1 MNVTMGALLG
11 GRYRLDSRIAVGGM
25 GEVWRGHDEVLGRS
39 VALKIMHAQLSTD
52 PGFVDRFRAEARN
65 TARLHH
71 PGIAAVY
78 DYGETSVEGG
88 PPQAYLVMQLVD
100 GEPLSD
106 LLARVGKLPVDTT
119 LELIAQTAEAL
130 QAAHRAG
137 VIHRD
142 VKPANLMVQH
152 DPATNANTIVVT
164 DFGIARTVE
173 SSHIT
178 SSGQVFGTAAY
189 LPPEQAAG
197 KRATPASDQY
207 SLGVVAY
214 LCLSGRRPFTDEN
227 PTRVALAHLR
237 DKPPALPSE
246 IPPAARALVTRA
258 MAKEPGSRFA
268 SMEVLASAARAAMSG
283 VVTSSGKAPT
293 PRIPKPGRGTVVLAS
308 PTVANAAALGTTIQ
322 QRRGGRRAGAW
333 AIGIAAA
340 FAAVLLVGAG
350 YAITTHNG
358 APKEVSSQSKVTTGP
373 ANDRMDNAPQ
383 GSASPSAPA
392 SPSGSPAPVAHTPG
406 QTAGPVVQP
415 PAGHP
420 VPPPTGGHAGP
431 PPPKVITLNPDNYV
445 GRPCSDAESD
455 IRAKGLATQEVTDDS
470 PNGKPGTVN
479 SITPTQAQQG
489 QTVTVYCQKAA
500 PPSSPSPSS
509 SSTP

>member
-1 MNVTMGALLG
+1 MGALLG

-39 VALKIMHAQLSTD
+39 VALKIMHAQLSSD

-78 DYGETSVEGG
+78 DYGETQLEGG

-119 LELIAQTAEAL
+119 LELVAQTAEAL
-130 QAAHRAG
+130 HAAHRAG
-137 VIHRD
+137 VVHRD

-152 DPATNANTIVVT
+152 DPATGANTVVVT

-173 SSHIT
+173 STHIT

-197 KRATPASDQY
+197 KKATPASDQY

-237 DKPPALPSE
+237 DKPPALPSD

-258 MAKEPGSRFA
+258 MAKEPGSRYA
-268 SMEVLASAARAAMSG
+268 DMEALAGAARAAMSG

-293 PRIPKPGRGTVVLAS
+293 PRIPKPGRGTIVPAT
-308 PTVANAAALGTTIQ
+308 PTMANAAALGTTIRQ
-322 QRRGGRRAGAW
+322 SRSHRRGSVL

-340 FAAVLLVGAG
+340 VALVLMVGAG
-350 YAITTHNG
+350 YAIAMNNRPQQVAQKTPADGGSNEFDQSPQGG
-358 APKEVSSQSKVTTGP
+358 ATSGVPSPTPSPSQSTAAGQSQTPG
-373 ANDRMDNAPQ
+373 AQ
-383 GSASPSAPA
+383 
-392 SPSGSPAPVAHTPG
+392 TPG
-406 QTAGPVVQP
+406 QTGGPSAPPSSPGRTTKPQP
-415 PAGHP
+415 QPIVLDPGAYQGMSC
-420 VPPPTGGHAGP
+420 
-431 PPPKVITLNPDNYV
+431 PDA
-445 GRPCSDAESD
+445 RSAIE
-455 IRAKGLATQEVTDDS
+455 AKGLNTTRVDKDGTANAK
-470 PNGKPGTVN
+470 PNTFLDVN
-479 SITPTQAQQG
+479 PRQAYKG
-489 QTVTVYCQKAA
+489 QTVTVTCTPVAST
-500 PPSSPSPSS
+500 PPSPTPSA
-509 SSTP
+509 STS

>member
-39 VALKIMHAQLSTD
+39 VALKIMHAQLSSD

-78 DYGETSVEGG
+78 DYGETQLEGG

-142 VKPANLMVQH
+142 VKPANLMIEH
-152 DPATNANTIVVT
+152 DPATGENTVVVT

-197 KRATPASDQY
+197 KKATPASDQY

-214 LCLSGRRPFTDEN
+214 LCMSGRRPFTAEN

-258 MAKEPGSRFA
+258 MAKEPGSRYA
-268 SMEVLASAARAAMSG
+268 DMEALAGAARAAMSG

-293 PRIPKPGRGTVVLAS
+293 PRIPKPGRGTIVPAT
-308 PTVANAAALGTTIQ
+308 PTMANAAALGTTIRQ
-322 QRRGGRRAGAW
+322 TRSHRRGSVL

-340 FAAVLLVGAG
+340 VAVVLMIGGG
-350 YAITTHNG
+350 YAIAMNNRQQPVADRKTPVNPGSNQFDQSPQGG
-358 APKEVSSQSKVTTGP
+358 ATTGLP
-373 ANDRMDNAPQ
+373 
-383 GSASPSAPA
+383 STSPS
-392 SPSGSPAPVAHTPG
+392 PG
-406 QTAGPVVQP
+406 QTTPGAHVTTPGAQTTKPGGQ
-415 PAGHP
+415 P
-420 VPPPTGGHAGP
+420 VPPGNTTQPQP
-431 PPPKVITLNPDNYV
+431 QPIKLNPADYQNMSC
-445 GRPCSDAESD
+445 PDARSAIE
-455 IRAKGLATQEVTDDS
+455 AKGLSTSRTDKDGT
-470 PNGKPGTVN
+470 PNAKPNWFLDV
-479 SITPTQAQQG
+479 SPTQAYKG
-489 QTVTVYCQKAA
+489 QTVTVTCTPVAST
-500 PPSSPSPSS
+500 PPSSPPPT
-509 SSTP
+509 TPPPGG

>member
-1 MNVTMGALLG
+1 M
-11 GRYRLDSRIAVGGM
+11 
-25 GEVWRGHDEVLGRS
+25 
-39 VALKIMHAQLSTD
+39 
-52 PGFVDRFRAEARN
+52 
-65 TARLHH
+65 
-71 PGIAAVY
+71 Y

-106 LLARVGKLPVDTT
+106 LLLARVGKLPVDTT

-152 DPATNANTIVVT
+152 DPATGANTIVVT

-237 DKPPALPSE
+237 DKPPALPSD

-268 SMEVLASAARAAMSG
+268 SMDVLSSAARAAMSG

-308 PTVANAAALGTTIQ
+308 PTVANAAALGTTIR
-322 QRRGGRRAGAW
+322 QRRGGRRTGAW

-340 FAAVLLVGAG
+340 FALVLLVGAG
-350 YAITTHNG
+350 YAITMHNVN
-358 APKEVSSQSKVTTGP
+358 PQVVNSQSKVTGNPNGNGSDT
-373 ANDRMDNAPQ
+373 APQ
-383 GSASPSAPA
+383 GAGTGSAPA
-392 SPSGSPAPVAHTPG
+392 SPSAKVSSPTGQAPAAGHSV
-406 QTAGPVVQP
+406 GPVVQP
-415 PAGHP
+415 PSQPG
-420 VPPPTGGHAGP
+420 VPGGGHAGSAPPQPIVLKP
-431 PPPKVITLNPDNYV
+431 PPDYV
-445 GRPCSDAESD
+445 GKPCAQAESQ
-455 IRAKGLATQEVTDDS
+455 IRAKGLATQEVLNDN
-470 PNGKPGTVN
+470 PNGTPGTVN
-479 SITPTQAQQG
+479 SVTPTQAMRG

-500 PPSSPSPSS
+500 PPPPTSAPPASP
-509 SSTP
+509 TPPATTNS